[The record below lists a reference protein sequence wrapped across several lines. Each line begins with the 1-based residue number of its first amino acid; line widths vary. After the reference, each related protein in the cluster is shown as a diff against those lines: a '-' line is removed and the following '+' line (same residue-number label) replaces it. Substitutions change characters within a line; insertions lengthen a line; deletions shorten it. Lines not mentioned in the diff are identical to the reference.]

1 MPQGLTKNLI
11 LLISGCFLLSQFQT
25 NLQFEFALY
34 PAAIDQ
40 GQWYRLITV
49 ALVHGGWLHLIFNML
64 ALLSIGTL
72 IESFYGQNKYAI
84 ILFVS
89 LVSGSL
95 ASYIFNPP
103 QTLAVGSSGMIFGLF
118 GALAIAGRALGANLR
133 EVGTLIAINIAIP
146 FLIPGI
152 DWKAHLGGLIGG
164 TLIAALLKPKRS
176 LWE

>member
-72 IESFYGQNKYAI
+72 IESFYGRNKYFI
-84 ILFVS
+84 CKFDFRLTS
-89 LVSGSL
+89 LL
-95 ASYIFNPP
+95 HF
-103 QTLAVGSSGMIFGLF
+103 
-118 GALAIAGRALGANLR
+118 
-133 EVGTLIAINIAIP
+133 
-146 FLIPGI
+146 
-152 DWKAHLGGLIGG
+152 
-164 TLIAALLKPKRS
+164 
-176 LWE
+176 

>member
-103 QTLAVGSSGMIFGLF
+103 QTLAVGSSGMIFGIF

-164 TLIAALLKPKRS
+164 ALIAALLKPKRS

>member
-95 ASYIFNPP
+95 ASYVFNPP

-164 TLIAALLKPKRS
+164 ALIAALLKPKRS